1 MSAARNKLL
10 ASADHI
16 FTLRLIVSVLLMVVI
31 AQWWRVGSL
40 QESRRLYIPPDLSQG
55 VLTQLGT
62 VPEPVVYTFAY
73 YIFQQLHR
81 WKTNGEQDYPA
92 QIYKLQGFLTP
103 DCINTLTE
111 DMANKNKRG
120 ELRSRT
126 RMMQEI
132 VGRSYQPRRVS
143 IESKNAWRVWI
154 DTNIRETIEGHPV
167 KNVNVQYPLRVV
179 KFDVDREI
187 NPWGL
192 AIACDQSTQPTLL
205 TDIDIEAP
213 FSRKALEAVN

>member
-16 FTLRLIVSVLLMVVI
+16 FTLRLIVGVLLMVVI
-31 AQWWRVGSL
+31 AQWLRVGAL

-55 VLTQLGT
+55 VLTQLGS

-81 WKTNGEQDYPA
+81 WKTNGEKDYPE
-92 QIYKLQGFLTP
+92 QIYTLQGFFTP
-103 DCINTLTE
+103 DCINALKE
-111 DMANKNKRG
+111 DMAQKNKRG

-132 VGRSYQPRRVS
+132 VGRSYQPRRVV

-154 DTNIRETIEGHPV
+154 DANIRETIEGHPV

-192 AIACDQSTQPTLL
+192 AIACDSHTQPILL
-205 TDIDIEAP
+205 TDTEIQAP
-213 FSRKALEAVN
+213 FSPKITEGVN